1 MLARNACTRRSQCA
15 KTWRPRCPTSTQ
27 REAAIARRC
36 RCDRAPGARRAP
48 PHTSMALFSLA
59 LMCPA
64 RSRRRAPSQR
74 RLALPACLCHHHAST
89 FLRVYGAAGKL
100 RSGQRLQ
107 RGVLQCVPRGAHV
120 RVGDGGGTAD
130 VRQRGAPLWAP
141 SCENDGA
148 VESVGGAGAPRGASC
163 RHCRAVPRVP
173 SDVDWSSSV
182 TRRCTSGGESARGGS
197 QLVATP
203 WWARTSRLGPQPA
216 VHGAVYG
223 PIGTRA
229 SLRTRRS
236 MYTIVCVAY
245 EAYV

>member
-1 MLARNACTRRSQCA
+1 
-15 KTWRPRCPTSTQ
+15 
-27 REAAIARRC
+27 
-36 RCDRAPGARRAP
+36 
-48 PHTSMALFSLA
+48 
-59 LMCPA
+59 MCPV

-89 FLRVYGAAGKL
+89 LLRVYGAAGKL
-100 RSGQRLQ
+100 RSGQQLQ

-148 VESVGGAGAPRGASC
+148 VESFGGAGAPRGASC

-173 SDVDWSSSV
+173 SDVGSSSV
-182 TRRCTSGGESARGGS
+182 SQRLHFGGRGVSNLLRRGGPAPLVSAHSPPCMARCT
-197 QLVATP
+197 
-203 WWARTSRLGPQPA
+203 GPLEPELLCA
-216 VHGAVYG
+216 
-223 PIGTRA
+223 
-229 SLRTRRS
+229 RRS

-245 EAYV
+245 AAYV

>member
-1 MLARNACTRRSQCA
+1 
-15 KTWRPRCPTSTQ
+15 
-27 REAAIARRC
+27 
-36 RCDRAPGARRAP
+36 
-48 PHTSMALFSLA
+48 MALFSLA

-64 RSRRRAPSQR
+64 RSSRRAPSQR

-89 FLRVYGAAGKL
+89 PLRVYGAAGKL
-100 RSGQRLQ
+100 RSGQQLQ

-120 RVGDGGGTAD
+120 RVGEGGGTAD

-182 TRRCTSGGESARGGS
+182 SRRRTSGAGSHICYAVVSPHLSSRPTARRAWRGVRAHWNQS
-197 QLVATP
+197 FFA
-203 WWARTSRLGPQPA
+203 
-216 VHGAVYG
+216 HGA
-223 PIGTRA
+223 PCI
-229 SLRTRRS
+229 L
-236 MYTIVCVAY
+236 
-245 EAYV
+245 

>member
-1 MLARNACTRRSQCA
+1 
-15 KTWRPRCPTSTQ
+15 
-27 REAAIARRC
+27 
-36 RCDRAPGARRAP
+36 
-48 PHTSMALFSLA
+48 
-59 LMCPA
+59 MCPA

-89 FLRVYGAAGKL
+89 LLRVYGAAGKL
-100 RSGQRLQ
+100 RSGQQLQ

-120 RVGDGGGTAD
+120 REGDGGGTAD
-130 VRQRGAPLWAP
+130 VCQRGAPLWAP

-182 TRRCTSGGESARGGS
+182 SRRCTSGGGESALCYAMVGPH
-197 QLVATP
+197 L
-203 WWARTSRLGPQPA
+203 SRLGPQPA

-229 SLRTRRS
+229 SLRTALRV
-236 MYTIVCVAY
+236 YTIVCVAY
-245 EAYV
+245 EAYVCDGCPGH